1 MADVFGRLLR
11 MLHPFMPFLTEELWH
26 QMGYANDDESIME
39 APWPG
44 PYPAADNLAWNLTE
58 DVRRYVDAKRELITA
73 GRALRTEAGIAPS
86 KEIDYVVNAVDG
98 ASAERLAR
106 DADAIRAALRAGK
119 LDIHADAPLSGMPT
133 ATAAIGA
140 IGIRVEGAIDVE
152 AERKRLAEEIARQRG
167 FLATVEAKL
176 SNEKFVSKAPP
187 AILEQQRARR
197 EELLGEI
204 ARLEK
209 MLSSLG

>member
-1 MADVFGRLLR
+1 
-11 MLHPFMPFLTEELWH
+11 
-26 QMGYANDDESIME
+26 
-39 APWPG
+39 
-44 PYPAADNLAWNLTE
+44 
-58 DVRRYVDAKRELITA
+58 VDAKRELITA